1 MANRKK
7 DLTWRYQP
15 SVDSDKAKLLSYI
28 QNQKLHPNQDKTA
41 MIINALTSYYM
52 PVALH
57 SEGSYSQETLEL
69 LLLDSAMAFANQ
81 LKYLCAVLNVEPMR
95 VGSVLCSAFPISNP
109 DYKQAKVS
117 DAARNEI
124 VDELDDFDPQAWNLS
139 GITTDS
145 ETFEFIN

>member
-1 MANRKK
+1 
-7 DLTWRYQP
+7 
-15 SVDSDKAKLLSYI
+15 
-28 QNQKLHPNQDKTA
+28 
-41 MIINALTSYYM
+41 M

-109 DYKQAKVS
+109 DYNQTKVS
-117 DAARNEI
+117 DTARNEDA
-124 VDELDDFDPQAWNLS
+124 DELDDFDPQAWNLS
-139 GITTDS
+139 GITTDN
-145 ETFEFIN
+145 ETFDFIN